1 MKRFA
6 VIGLGRFGKKLAIA
20 LAMSGAEVIAIDK
33 NREAIEILAD
43 QVSHAVRLDS
53 TDEEAL
59 KAQGVDKVDV
69 AIIGIGQGTGR
80 GFESAILTVVNLRQM
95 GVNRIYARAEDLI
108 AGEVFSK
115 VGATEVI
122 YPEIESAER
131 WAYKLIAPQIG
142 EKIDFAEGY
151 SLARIKAPASF
162 DGRTVMDLQ
171 LRQKYSVNLGHDQTG
186 RAQQAKKGGEGQDHQ
201 CPHAQHDNLR
211 GRYPD
216 GCRLRPRPREAAAGM
231 NHGMATRE
239 KSRGLVGYCG
249 ENELHNL
256 ILKVTALVQ
265 ICRRVI
271 RRLYWRIRIHR
282 VQRKIEAENKP
293 NRTTSSLSDR

>member
-33 NREAIEILAD
+33 NREEIELIRD

-59 KAQGVDKVDV
+59 KAQGIDKVDV

-95 GVNRIYARAEDLI
+95 GLKQIYTRAEDLI

-122 YPEIESAER
+122 YPEIESAQR

-142 EKIDFAEGY
+142 EKIDFAPGY

-171 LRQKYSVNLGHDQTG
+171 LRQKYNVNLVAIKRDEHSK
-186 RAQQAKKGGEGQDHQ
+186 AKKSEKGSIINVPMPNTVIYQD
-201 CPHAQHDNLR
+201 DILMV
-211 GRYPD
+211 
-216 GCRLRPRPREAAAGM
+216 AG
-231 NHGMATRE
+231 
-239 KSRGLVGYCG
+239 
-249 ENELHNL
+249 
-256 ILKVTALVQ
+256 
-265 ICRRVI
+265 
-271 RRLYWRIRIHR
+271 
-282 VQRKIEAENKP
+282 
-293 NRTTSSLSDR
+293 SDADLAKLPQE

>member
-1 MKRFA
+1 MRRFA
-6 VIGLGRFGKKLAIA
+6 VIGLGRFGQKLAIA

-33 NREAIEILAD
+33 NREEIELITD

-69 AIIGIGQGTGR
+69 AIIGIGQGGG

-95 GVNRIYARAEDLI
+95 GIKQIYARSENLI
-108 AGEVFSK
+108 AGQVFSK

-162 DGRTVMDLQ
+162 NGKTVMDLQ
-171 LRQKYSVNLGHDQTG
+171 LRQKYNVNLVLIK
-186 RAQQAKKGGEGQDHQ
+186 R
-201 CPHAQHDNLR
+201 
-211 GRYPD
+211 
-216 GCRLRPRPREAAAGM
+216 
-231 NHGMATRE
+231 
-239 KSRGLVGYCG
+239 G
-249 ENELHNL
+249 ENSKQTKAEKGKIINVPMPSTVIYQGD
-256 ILKVTALVQ
+256 ILMVAG
-265 ICRRVI
+265 
-271 RRLYWRIRIHR
+271 
-282 VQRKIEAENKP
+282 
-293 NRTTSSLSDR
+293 SDVDLAKLPQE